1 MNHKPFETWMVAGEP
16 LSPAQEISLQ
26 EHLETCNACRQLQTS
41 WKEVEN
47 ILGGA
52 SFAQPRPGFTARFQA
67 RLAEEI
73 SRAQAKE
80 QMRSTWMFMAASSG
94 AALLIL
100 IIMSIRYF
108 SSVQNSTHFFVSGMT
123 LIAGMLN
130 LTEAIQ
136 AAFVPLVE
144 VVFVSVPV
152 HWWLFVVVGAC
163 LITLALTFSTL
174 RILYA
179 RRVSL

>member
-1 MNHKPFETWMVAGEP
+1 
-16 LSPAQEISLQ
+16 
-26 EHLETCNACRQLQTS
+26 
-41 WKEVEN
+41 
-47 ILGGA
+47 
-52 SFAQPRPGFTARFQA
+52 
-67 RLAEEI
+67 
-73 SRAQAKE
+73 
-80 QMRSTWMFMAASSG
+80 MAASSG

>member
-26 EHLETCNACRQLQTS
+26 EHLETCNACSQLQTS
-41 WKEVEN
+41 WKEVEDM
-47 ILGGA
+47 LGEA
-52 SFAQPRPGFTARFQA
+52 SIAQPKPGFTARFQV
-67 RLAEEI
+67 RLAEETA
-73 SRAQAKE
+73 RTQARG
-80 QMRSTWMFMAASSG
+80 QQRSIWMFMAASSG
-94 AALLIL
+94 AAFLIL
-100 IIMSIRYF
+100 IMMSIRFF
-108 SSVQNSTHFFVSGMT
+108 SSVQNSTQFFVSGMT
-123 LIAGMLN
+123 LIAGVLN

-136 AAFVPLVE
+136 AAFVPLLE
-144 VVFVSVPV
+144 VVIVSVPM
-152 HWWLFVVVGAC
+152 HWWMIGVFGAC